1 MMLLARTR
9 TSARA
14 ASAPFRRLLS
24 TDVAYAVTPYRQLV
38 NASEVQR
45 AAWAKADT
53 ALHAQMAKYVP
64 AALKHNGE
72 EAFDQ
77 HLVGV
82 QSVLRSWGA
91 EEHLCNAALFHSIY
105 GTEGFQGFSLPLS
118 HRAELAELIGARAER
133 LAWIFCMVD
142 RATVDA
148 TLPSSAE
155 QLAGYEA
162 APPTFYARAELGA
175 FAIPLKSKSEWIDFL
190 TLSLADW
197 LEQVEGA
204 SSKEVP
210 RPVEDGIL
218 WPKGE
223 AWAYRRAAYAGMAEL
238 LGAHGVDAAPRMHSE
253 VFAREPEWSRSIMQP
268 LTPSMSPSAVA
279 AAEAIASSKLDFGA

>member
-1 MMLLARTR
+1 MLHLSRIGI
-9 TSARA
+9 
-14 ASAPFRRLLS
+14 ASVRRGLLGQCPGRVGVAVSLHRGLS
-24 TDVAYAVTPYRQLV
+24 TQSYAVTPYRDIA
-38 NASEVQR
+38 NATPAQR
-45 AAWAKADT
+45 EEWQKADV
-53 ALHAQMAKYVP
+53 ALHARMAEYVP

-91 EEHLCNAALFHSIY
+91 AEHLCSAALFHSIY

-118 HRAELAELIGARAER
+118 HRAELVDLIGPKAER

-148 TLPSSAE
+148 TLPPSGNPA
-155 QLAGYEA
+155 AYEA
-162 APPTFYARAELGA
+162 SPPSFFARAELGA
-175 FAIPLKSKSEWIDFL
+175 FEIRLASKAEWVDFL

-204 SSKEVP
+204 STKQVP

-223 AWAYRRAAYAGMAEL
+223 AWAYRREAYAAMAAVSAPFPSCT
-238 LGAHGVDAAPRMHSE
+238 AH
-253 VFAREPEWSRSIMQP
+253 
-268 LTPSMSPSAVA
+268 L
-279 AAEAIASSKLDFGA
+279 